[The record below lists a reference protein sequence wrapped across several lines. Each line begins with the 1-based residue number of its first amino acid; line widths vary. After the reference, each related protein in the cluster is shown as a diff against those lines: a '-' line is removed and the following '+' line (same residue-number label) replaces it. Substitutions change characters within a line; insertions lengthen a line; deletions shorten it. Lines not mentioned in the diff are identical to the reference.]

1 MKTITELTKPVLTL
15 DGQPIVEGGRPVTA
29 ATIIGNSLAATACAT
44 PIRAIDLGIKL
55 IALNGTGRM
64 DVDDADYQM
73 MVDAINGNQS
83 LTNLGKAAAL
93 RVLEG
98 AHDPETRAER
108 RRAKD

>member
-1 MKTITELTKPVLTL
+1 MKTITGLTKQVQTL
-15 DGQPIVEGGRPVTA
+15 DGQPIEEGGRPVTP

-64 DVDDADYQM
+64 EVDDADYQM

-93 RVLEG
+93 RVLEAATNTEG
-98 AHDPETRAER
+98 NREQ